1 MKKNVYFILV
11 VILSVLNYG
20 CESSLQ
26 KGTKS
31 SIVTN
36 SEAINNKSTEEK
48 IPLNLSVFLDMSDRI
63 IKVSDGMV
71 QYEKDLELV
80 KYVTK
85 YFQELVNI
93 NKIQKSKDKI
103 HLFFYP
109 IPNIPEINS
118 IAKNLDIDF
127 GIIPRG
133 APKKEQ
139 AINLPTQVDK
149 ALTQIYETTLENKNW
164 IGSDIWGFFEDKAKD
179 LCIKSGYRNVLIILS
194 DGYIFY
200 ENNKQKKGSNY
211 SYITSQT
218 LNTHNS
224 GLIPCSHS
232 DFDTLEVLFLEI
244 NAPVKH
250 SARIETVIGEWFKN
264 MNIKKYKIVKTDIPA
279 NTTKIISSFMN

>member
-1 MKKNVYFILV
+1 MLQRITHGFHIFGVINRDIDATLEDTVIGFERDTFDNKCILFV
-11 VILSVLNYG
+11 
-20 CESSLQ
+20 
-26 KGTKS
+26 KH
-31 SIVTN
+31 
-36 SEAINNKSTEEK
+36 
-48 IPLNLSVFLDMSDRI
+48 
-63 IKVSDGMV
+63 VSDGIEYASAV
-71 QYEKDLELV
+71 D
-80 KYVTK
+80 T
-85 YFQELVNI
+85 
-93 NKIQKSKDKI
+93 
-103 HLFFYP
+103 
-109 IPNIPEINS
+109 
-118 IAKNLDIDF
+118 LDIDF